1 MYKPLTRLMR
11 KKIGAGE
18 RMEGED
24 GVRVEREGKD
34 SISTPHALSKLKIGR
49 DVFNLVKYTN

>member
-1 MYKPLTRLMR
+1 MR